1 MALDMIRSLSEC
13 DILAINNMIQI
24 CSLTNSIAIV
34 TGLLAA
40 VFWFCSALVRLPP
53 GQIETMENDPKSLPA
68 ILKQQSSLS
77 AIAAILTAVSV
88 FAQAVFALLHCA
100 AA

>member
-1 MALDMIRSLSEC
+1 MIR
-13 DILAINNMIQI
+13 I
-24 CSLTNSIAIV
+24 CSLTNWIAII

-40 VFWFCSALVRLPP
+40 GFWLWSARVGLPP
-53 GQIETMENDPKSLPA
+53 GQVETMENDPKSLPS

-77 AIAAILTAVSV
+77 AIAAVLTAVSV
-88 FAQAVFALLHCA
+88 SAQAVFALLHCA

>member
-1 MALDMIRSLSEC
+1 MVK
-13 DILAINNMIQI
+13 I
-24 CSLTNSIAIV
+24 CSLTNWIAII

-40 VFWFCSALVRLPP
+40 GFWLWCALIRLPP
-53 GQIETMENDPKSLPA
+53 DQVETMENEPKLLPS